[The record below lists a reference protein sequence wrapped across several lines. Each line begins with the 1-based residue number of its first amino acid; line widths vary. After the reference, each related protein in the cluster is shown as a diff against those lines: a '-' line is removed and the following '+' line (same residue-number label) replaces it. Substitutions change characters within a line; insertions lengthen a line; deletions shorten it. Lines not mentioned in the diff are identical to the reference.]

1 MSAEVDIIGQQARSR
16 EGRGLSM
23 RSGDSD
29 KWIDIQKNT
38 FMNWVNLQLQGSGYE
53 VKDFEQDF
61 DSGVTL
67 CALVEALQ
75 QRRIGKVIK
84 KPMNQHQ
91 SLENVTLALKAI
103 AEDNVRLVNIGSED
117 IVNGSQKLILGLV
130 WHLIL
135 RYQIGKTKFPP
146 KKLML
151 AWLQAVIPDCRI
163 SNFTSDWN
171 DGVALSALI
180 EYCQPGLCPEWRQLS
195 RQNRLENCTQ
205 AMNLAHQHLNIPM
218 VVRPEDLAS
227 PHLDDLSGMT
237 YLSYYMMQD
246 SPGYYA
252 TRREIRN
259 ILQTGSFDN
268 FTTDWEDGRLLC
280 DLVKSVGGEVPG
292 WPNLSNDRVEN
303 LQKGLD
309 AGKRLGIGP
318 IITAGEM
325 ADPEGEHLGIM
336 AYAAYYT
343 KLKPV
348 KLVAKPPTFSGNLDN
363 AYVAVEIKEEVKT
376 QAQAEATRQEEEV
389 EEELSEAHEAKESE
403 MVVERHRGQGY
414 NFEQMVAI
422 NAEDSPT
429 SEGFDSQS
437 PRSEPDEG
445 EFPDAAAIRTVFEGT
460 FDDVMCH
467 QEKTFQIHLE
477 DGSPD
482 DIHAVLT
489 GPNSSPPVHMQWSG
503 STASCSFT
511 PVETGQHKLD
521 VLYDNKSIA
530 GCPVHFK
537 VNADRSRVVCSPPDR
552 ACVGYPTDITVDI
565 SKAGQGDM
573 RVEARSPSG
582 RVHNVPALFRSG
594 AYDAGFTPDEVGVW
608 EVSVLYEGDHISGS
622 PFHLRAF
629 DPSLVQVYG
638 LEGGAVGRT
647 FTFNADSTQAGEGE
661 VKVKVNYQGSEVSA
675 HLVETSR
682 GEYKVD
688 FDPQGPGQYRVSV
701 YMNDMEVRGS
711 PYTLEIVDSSQVTLS
726 GQGLSLVPVD
736 MATTFTIN
744 TKGAGADNINVT
756 ITSPNGQNVP
766 YKISGHGSSTLTVE
780 YLPREVGTYTVN
792 AIIAGTPIK
801 GSPFKVKTYDPSKVK
816 VSKISQGIVGVP
828 NKFTVDASAAGEGT
842 MEITVSTN
850 GHNIPNQ
857 ALAVGTGKYEV
868 SFVGR
873 EAVTH
878 QAVITYNGHHV
889 PGSPFTVHFLDA
901 GQMTASGEGL
911 SLVANHRHTEF
922 VVHTA
927 ATSAINLTSDLTADV
942 TGPDGRSIPA
952 RLHDNGNGTYKVDWV
967 PGAVGD
973 HRVVV
978 AYAGVPIGGSPYT
991 VQVYDASLVTVSSIG
1006 QAFIGK
1012 PLTFTLDASKAGD
1025 GNLEIRVTADG
1036 ESVPN
1041 YVRQERDAVFRVTFT
1056 PQRPSRHKISVTF
1069 NGEAVPGSPFTC
1081 VVLDTDSLTM
1091 SGDGLHSAPAN
1102 VTTSFRIDPKGAGDF
1117 DLRAWVVSPYGHDV
1131 PVRITGNARSAYRID
1146 YTPVDVGAHK
1156 VYVEYGGVEVR
1167 GSPFDVD
1174 VFDPALVRVNSN
1186 GRAYLN
1192 KPFTVYLDTLAAGK
1206 GTLEAEVKCRG
1217 VVTPC
1222 QLREVGGGRHE
1233 LTFTARDVSTH
1244 LVNVTFNKVPLP
1256 EVPYHVDVIDGSSVT
1271 VSGAG
1276 LHTAKVYREAWFNL
1290 DLHGMDP
1297 QDLDIAV
1304 TGPSGSHIPCRINP
1318 KGHICRVEFTPME
1331 AGPHSIEVLF
1341 AGSRVP
1347 GSPFICQAYDPSRVR
1362 ITDVDRTAKK
1372 EREIGFI
1379 IDTSAAGMGELE
1391 VVISH
1396 HGNRVHTQR
1405 QLLGDGR
1412 YRYTFFPGETGHYEV
1427 KATFNEDN
1435 IPGIPLIINVEDEVP
1450 TFITIS
1456 FRSVEPLNVRGD
1468 RKNYFMLHTDGNKID
1483 SDMLD
1488 VNIEAPTGD
1497 HLDANL
1503 VENMDGDYRVEWT
1516 PKEPGRHSV
1525 DVLFAGQRVKGSPFY
1540 IEVFDITKIRVDNFF
1555 NGNVGEQAGFS
1566 VDTSRAGKCEQTVH
1580 VVGPT
1585 GRGIPV
1591 HVAETSTYGYNVT
1604 YEPSESGQHRIF
1616 LTYNSL
1622 ELPGSPFTQEIGE
1635 GVLPPAYGDGL
1646 HRGEEDKAATFFI
1659 DARGMTGEPFVQVD
1673 GPNSIAKCSIEA
1685 QPDGQYMV
1693 TYIPVEVGM
1702 FDALVKWNGKEL
1714 PGSPFHPKVVCARKV
1729 QVVGGW
1735 QHYMDSK
1742 ERIHLVVNEE
1752 KNIPFE
1758 VAEAGPGKL
1767 TAEVKGPSGLIPVTV
1782 DDSTVGRSTVVFTPR
1797 EEGIHSVYLYW
1808 SDTPLVNSPF
1818 QGYATSGA
1826 LDPSKVI
1833 LTGRGLKEAI
1843 VREEAEFMI
1852 DASQAGT
1859 GEPEVQL
1866 TGVRAEVNVFVTP
1879 LGGGKFRCTYI
1890 PVVPG
1895 AYLLHISWN
1904 GRQLRGSPYKVNIIG
1919 AFYPHKVIVSG
1930 EGLKGGLL
1938 GRDFD
1943 IRIDTRKAGPGELT
1957 AYCVGPSKVAHC
1969 ELEDHHDGTFRLLV
1983 RPQEAGRHK
1992 LQVKYGGEHVTGS
2005 PFEFKVSAQPDASKV
2020 RVSGPGV
2027 EHGILA
2033 TFQSRFVVETR
2044 GAGAGQLTV
2053 RIRGPKGAFQVEMYR
2068 DSQKD
2073 RTILCRY
2080 DPTETGLYI
2089 ISVRWSGVDVP
2100 GSPFHVHIL
2109 DTQSELEQVLA
2120 DPPPFHNTSF
2130 PSSRASGT
2138 GQQWREEF

>member
-75 QRRIGKVIK
+75 QRRIGKSRFREIVWRKVIK

-756 ITSPNGQNVP
+756 ITTP
-766 YKISGHGSSTLTVE
+766 SGKLTKAELRQVDKETVEVE
-780 YLPREVGTYTVN
+780 YLPTE
-792 AIIAGTPIK
+792 AGDHQISVEFYGQAVK
-801 GSPFKVKTYDPSKVK
+801 GSPFISKAYNTGRLKVTNMPAFCLPGSP
-816 VSKISQGIVGVP
+816 VSFDI
-828 NKFTVDASAAGEGT
+828 DASQAGSGNIEIRVNGGRVACSVQNRGNHCFTASFVPEHAHHLVEMTFNDQEVDGSPWKIPLIDLECIRLSSLNKAVVEVDVPACLTVHCGQSPSDQLTVSIKDPQGEYLPFEKRVEKDGDVSITYTPREVGDHQISVHYLSQEVSGSPITAKAYNTKAITVTSLEDGFVGQPMAFTIDVHAAGEGQLQI
-842 MEITVSTN
+842 MVNN
-850 GHNIPNQ
+850 GNIPNEVNGLDQ
-857 ALAVGTGKYEV
+857 GVYRIQFVPVDPGMQQVDIFFNDEAL
-868 SFVGR
+868 S
-873 EAVTH
+873 
-878 QAVITYNGHHV
+878 
-889 PGSPFTVHFLDA
+889 
-901 GQMTASGEGL
+901 
-911 SLVANHRHTEF
+911 
-922 VVHTA
+922 
-927 ATSAINLTSDLTADV
+927 
-942 TGPDGRSIPA
+942 
-952 RLHDNGNGTYKVDWV
+952 
-967 PGAVGD
+967 
-973 HRVVV
+973 
-978 AYAGVPIGGSPYT
+978 
-991 VQVYDASLVTVSSIG
+991 
-1006 QAFIGK
+1006 
-1012 PLTFTLDASKAGD
+1012 
-1025 GNLEIRVTADG
+1025 
-1036 ESVPN
+1036 
-1041 YVRQERDAVFRVTFT
+1041 
-1056 PQRPSRHKISVTF
+1056 
-1069 NGEAVPGSPFTC
+1069 
-1081 VVLDTDSLTM
+1081 
-1091 SGDGLHSAPAN
+1091 
-1102 VTTSFRIDPKGAGDF
+1102 
-1117 DLRAWVVSPYGHDV
+1117 VSPL
-1131 PVRITGNARSAYRID
+1131 RCEARA
-1146 YTPVDVGAHK
+1146 
-1156 VYVEYGGVEVR
+1156 
-1167 GSPFDVD
+1167 
-1174 VFDPALVRVNSN
+1174 
-1186 GRAYLN
+1186 
-1192 KPFTVYLDTLAAGK
+1192 
-1206 GTLEAEVKCRG
+1206 LEAEVSELS
-1217 VVTPC
+1217 
-1222 QLREVGGGRHE
+1222 QLV
-1233 LTFTARDVSTH
+1233 A
-1244 LVNVTFNKVPLP
+1244 VNTENVFALK
-1256 EVPYHVDVIDGSSVT
+1256 S
-1271 VSGAG
+1271 A
-1276 LHTAKVYREAWFNL
+1276 A
-1290 DLHGMDP
+1290 
-1297 QDLDIAV
+1297 AV
-1304 TGPSGSHIPCRINP
+1304 TQGS
-1318 KGHICRVEFTPME
+1318 
-1331 AGPHSIEVLF
+1331 EV
-1341 AGSRVP
+1341 
-1347 GSPFICQAYDPSRVR
+1347 
-1362 ITDVDRTAKK
+1362 
-1372 EREIGFI
+1372 I
-1379 IDTSAAGMGELE
+1379 ILS
-1391 VVISH
+1391 
-1396 HGNRVHTQR
+1396 
-1405 QLLGDGR
+1405 
-1412 YRYTFFPGETGHYEV
+1412 
-1427 KATFNEDN
+1427 
-1435 IPGIPLIINVEDEVP
+1435 
-1450 TFITIS
+1450 
-1456 FRSVEPLNVRGD
+1456 
-1468 RKNYFMLHTDGNKID
+1468 
-1483 SDMLD
+1483 
-1488 VNIEAPTGD
+1488 PTGD